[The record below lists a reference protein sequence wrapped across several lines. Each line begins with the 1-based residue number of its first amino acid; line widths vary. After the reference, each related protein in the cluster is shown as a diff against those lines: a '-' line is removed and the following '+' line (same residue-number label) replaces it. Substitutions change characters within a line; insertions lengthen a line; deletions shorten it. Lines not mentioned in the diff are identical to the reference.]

1 MKKLFILF
9 TAAAFI
15 TSCGNN
21 DASDANTTNTGSDA
35 GTGAQTTDA
44 PDAQQTANADVEKGL
59 ELIAQSDCLACHK
72 VDEKAVGPA
81 YKEVAQRYANQ
92 QPAIID
98 SLAGKVITGGAGN
111 WGQVPMTPHP
121 ALSKEDARLMV
132 TYIMSLK

>member
-1 MKKLFILF
+1 M
-9 TAAAFI
+9 

-21 DASDANTTNTGSDA
+21 DASDTNTTNTGSDA

-44 PDAQQTANADVEKGL
+44 PDAQQTANDDVEKGL
-59 ELIAQSDCLACHK
+59 ELIAQSDCLACHQVDKK
-72 VDEKAVGPA
+72 VVGPS
-81 YKEVAQRYANQ
+81 YNDVAKRYANE
-92 QPAIID
+92 PAIID

-121 ALSKEDARLMV
+121 ALSREDARLMV

>member
-1 MKKLFILF
+1 MKKLFIFF
-9 TAAAFI
+9 TAAAFMA
-15 TSCGNN
+15 SCGND
-21 DASDANTTNTGSDA
+21 DASDANNTNTGTDA

-44 PDAQQTANADVEKGL
+44 PAAQQTANADVEKGM